1 MAFTY
6 PEFHGKKHE
15 DVEHFLE
22 QMEVACI
29 TNHVVDPIQSMR
41 LLKICLK
48 GDACKWLKSH
58 EEGLQGAQPPI
69 VLTLVALKEALVAE
83 YVTEEDPEKVWQHV
97 QETVQKEGEP
107 VAEYIE
113 RFSSLW
119 EDLCQALEPQ
129 VPPEMM
135 KKDRFMTGLGASLR
149 LRVELKKPRSYE
161 EAADMAKRK
170 EWKLSMMS
178 KMGMTDALPLPVEMR
193 RPEPVV
199 FRAPME
205 VL

>member
-29 TNHVVDPIQSMR
+29 TNNVVDPIQSLR

-48 GDACKWLKSH
+48 GDARKWLKSH

-97 QETVQKEGEP
+97 
-107 VAEYIE
+107 
-113 RFSSLW
+113 
-119 EDLCQALEPQ
+119 
-129 VPPEMM
+129 
-135 KKDRFMTGLGASLR
+135 
-149 LRVELKKPRSYE
+149 
-161 EAADMAKRK
+161 
-170 EWKLSMMS
+170 
-178 KMGMTDALPLPVEMR
+178 
-193 RPEPVV
+193 
-199 FRAPME
+199 
-205 VL
+205 